1 VKFRYRRFD
10 IILGILIYSSGDT
23 AASLMLSEFS
33 IWRLLGMMFIG
44 GTVYA
49 FEIPNYFRWIDYRT
63 GGLKG
68 MQASL
73 LRTGLAFLYFNP
85 LWIAR
90 HLLFIQ
96 VFSGNWG
103 GINFN
108 LLKLGLYSEQNFSEM
123 EVSRQCS
130 VLVSDGFLLC
140 TQQGTFRI
148 NSTRIKMEFVLIT
161 IVIQERKEKPCTEE

>member
-1 VKFRYRRFD
+1 MKVKLRYRRFD

-23 AASLMLSEFS
+23 AASLVLSEFS

-68 MQASL
+68 MQVSL

-103 GINFN
+103 GISFN
-108 LLKLGLYSEQNFSEM
+108 LLKLGLYSFLVNIPITFIANYAIQNRISLKWRFLANAVFSSLM
-123 EVSRQCS
+123 VFYYALSK
-130 VLVSDGFLLC
+130 VLFG
-140 TQQGTFRI
+140 
-148 NSTRIKMEFVLIT
+148 
-161 IVIQERKEKPCTEE
+161 

>member
-1 VKFRYRRFD
+1 MKFRYRRFD

-108 LLKLGLYSEQNFSEM
+108 LLKLGLYSFIVNIPITFIANYAIQNKISLKWRFLASAVFSSLM
-123 EVSRQCS
+123 VFYYALSK
-130 VLVSDGFLLC
+130 VLFG
-140 TQQGTFRI
+140 
-148 NSTRIKMEFVLIT
+148 
-161 IVIQERKEKPCTEE
+161 